1 MKILFLTGCIN
12 QIGGIERVSLDVIK
26 ILKSAEHEVS
36 VVSYSKAAGD
46 GFSGLSE
53 INAVYL
59 NEKPVSVRYSFLK
72 AGKLRKI
79 IRQTDPDFIV
89 YVDSFLYFFFRPFVP
104 KKYKQIVWE
113 HFIYTTT
120 FGTRFRTWSRKYAAA
135 TADACVLLTEADA
148 AMWRK
153 NCRCR
158 AEIKVIPNPVREDVL
173 AASREREDSLLKR
186 KKQVLFVGRLAKEK
200 QVPELVEIWSLVEK
214 DHPQWELTIVGDGA
228 ERPLVEERIRKHDLQ
243 RVRLIGKTP
252 DVFLHYRSSQILV
265 LSSAYEGLSL
275 VLIEG
280 LFFGLPEVSF
290 DCPCG
295 PGEIIEDGKNGF
307 IIKDFDKILFAQ
319 KLAELMENEGMR
331 EEFSRRSKEL
341 SRKYLPG
348 NILLQWEALFEKIR

>member
-12 QIGGIERVSLDVIK
+12 QIGGIERVTLDVIK
-26 ILKSAEHEVS
+26 ILKSVEYEVS
-36 VVSYSKAAGD
+36 VVSYSKAPGD
-46 GFSGLSE
+46 GFPGLSE

-113 HFIYTTT
+113 HFNYTTT

-135 TADACVLLTEADA
+135 TADACVLLSEADA

-173 AASREREDSLLKR
+173 AREREDSLLKR
-186 KKQVLFVGRLAKEK
+186 KKQVLFVGRLVRQK
-200 QVPELVEIWSLVEK
+200 QVPELIKIWSLIEK
-214 DHPQWELTIVGDGA
+214 NHPQWELVIVGDGA
-228 ERPLVEERIRKHDLQ
+228 ERPLIEKKIEELHLRQVK
-243 RVRLIGKTP
+243 LIG
-252 DVFLHYRSSQILV
+252 RESQILV
-265 LSSAYEGLSL
+265 LSSAFEGLPL

-280 LFFGLPEVSF
+280 LFFDLPEVSF

-295 PGEIIEDGKNGF
+295 PEEIIEDGKNGF
-307 IIKDFDKILFAQ
+307 IIKDFNKIRFAE
-319 KLAELMENEGMR
+319 KLSELMGNDKMR
-331 EEFSRRSKEL
+331 EEFSVYSKEL
-341 SRKYLPG
+341 SKKYLPE
-348 NILLQWEALFEKIR
+348 NILPQWEKLFEAM

>member
-1 MKILFLTGCIN
+1 MVKKICGRNGGRLRSSDGSRRRDVEEELPVQSRNQSHSESRAGGRFGC
-12 QIGGIERVSLDVIK
+12 V
-26 ILKSAEHEVS
+26 
-36 VVSYSKAAGD
+36 
-46 GFSGLSE
+46 
-53 INAVYL
+53 
-59 NEKPVSVRYSFLK
+59 
-72 AGKLRKI
+72 
-79 IRQTDPDFIV
+79 
-89 YVDSFLYFFFRPFVP
+89 
-104 KKYKQIVWE
+104 
-113 HFIYTTT
+113 
-120 FGTRFRTWSRKYAAA
+120 
-135 TADACVLLTEADA
+135 
-148 AMWRK
+148 
-153 NCRCR
+153 
-158 AEIKVIPNPVREDVL
+158 
-173 AASREREDSLLKR
+173 EREDSLLKR

-252 DVFLHYRSSQILV
+252 DVFLHYRSSLILV

-295 PGEIIEDGKNGF
+295 PDEIIEDGKNGF
-307 IIKDFDKILFAQ
+307 IIKDFDKTLFAQ

-341 SRKYLPG
+341 SRKYLPE
-348 NILLQWEALFEKIR
+348 NILPQWEALFEELSSFTPTKGI